1 VIGHAGVWGTLAVLG
16 VYHGLNPAMGW
27 LFAVSQ
33 GMQQGSRG
41 AVVRALGPIAL
52 GHEASIALV
61 ALVVLG
67 AAAVVPAA
75 ALHLG
80 AAAALLAFG
89 IFRFARPR
97 AHWRWT
103 TMRVRDRELAV
114 WSFLMSTAHGAG
126 LMVAPVLIGLQGAS
140 TASAHARAGDRQE
153 VGMLAHVPLV
163 PSGIG
168 IALHVLAM
176 VLVMGAIAMLVYEKL
191 GLEVLRRAWINT
203 DRLWAATFV
212 AAAAVTLVTA

>member
-1 VIGHAGVWGTLAVLG
+1 VISHTGVWVTLIVLG

-33 GMQQGSRG
+33 GMQQRSRR
-41 AVVRALGPIAL
+41 AVLRSLVPIAI
-52 GHEASIALV
+52 GHELSIALIA
-61 ALVVLG
+61 ALVLG
-67 AAAVVPAA
+67 ASAVISPA
-75 ALHLG
+75 ALHVV
-80 AAAALLAFG
+80 AAASLLAFG
-89 IFRFARPR
+89 IFRFAKPR

-103 TMRVRDRELAV
+103 TMRVNDRELTV

-126 LMVAPVLIGLQGAS
+126 LMVAPVLIGLQGVA
-140 TASAHARAGDRQE
+140 TASAHARAGDRQD
-153 VGMLAHVPLV
+153 VGMLSHVPLI

-176 VLVMGAIAMLVYEKL
+176 VVVMGAIAVLVYEKL

-212 AAAAVTLVTA
+212 AAAAVTLFSA